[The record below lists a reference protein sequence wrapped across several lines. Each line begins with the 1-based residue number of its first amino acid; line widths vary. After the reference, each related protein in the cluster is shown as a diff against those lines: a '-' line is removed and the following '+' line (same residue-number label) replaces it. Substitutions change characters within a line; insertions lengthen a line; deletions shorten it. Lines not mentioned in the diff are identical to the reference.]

1 MLKMSDIWVEKL
13 HSFLADLMGSRRSS
27 ARKVASLPG
36 PLLSMSA
43 ALGPPCFT
51 FFFFFFFTR
60 TTSRA
65 PMIRD
70 IVVTKP

>member
-13 HSFLADLMGSRRSS
+13 HSFLADLIGSRRSS
-27 ARKVASLPG
+27 ARKVASLSG

-51 FFFFFFFTR
+51 FFYFF
-60 TTSRA
+60 
-65 PMIRD
+65 
-70 IVVTKP
+70 IVLPEQPLEHR

>member
-27 ARKVASLPG
+27 ARKVASLLG

-51 FFFFFFFTR
+51 FLFYYFFTR

-70 IVVTKP
+70 NVVTKP